1 MAGWTISLNFMGFG
15 LTVAQQ
21 PEEQQWIQQSLSN
34 EAGGGLRSK
43 RRRGPSVFTRLMK
56 RRGEPSGL
64 SSRSHR
70 QTVPKSAGW
79 RRRTA

>member
-34 EAGGGLRSK
+34 EAGGDLRS
-43 RRRGPSVFTRLMK
+43 RRRKGPSVFTRLMK
-56 RRGEPSGL
+56 RRGEPSGSSSL
-64 SSRSHR
+64 SQR
-70 QTVPKSAGW
+70 QTVQKSAGW
-79 RRRTA
+79 QKRTA

>member
-34 EAGGGLRSK
+34 DAEGRACLQG
-43 RRRGPSVFTRLMK
+43 
-56 RRGEPSGL
+56 
-64 SSRSHR
+64 
-70 QTVPKSAGW
+70 
-79 RRRTA
+79 